1 MQKNSNV
8 IKKMYSSKKNV
19 LVIVVYGHYDL
30 WHFLKSKLNLPD
42 KYEKTEKVW
51 TLFID
56 PRKTILFIWTY
67 QLFEISLP
75 GASWASIKTF
85 CAFYTVQKY

>member
-1 MQKNSNV
+1 MV
-8 IKKMYSSKKNV
+8 IM
-19 LVIVVYGHYDL
+19 IYGI
-30 WHFLKSKLNLPD
+30 FLKSKLNLPD

-56 PRKTILFIWTY
+56 PRKMILFIWTY

-75 GASWASIKTF
+75 GASKLSKHQDF
-85 CAFYTVQKY
+85 LCLLHCAKILKHLNKQFKKYSYCNLE